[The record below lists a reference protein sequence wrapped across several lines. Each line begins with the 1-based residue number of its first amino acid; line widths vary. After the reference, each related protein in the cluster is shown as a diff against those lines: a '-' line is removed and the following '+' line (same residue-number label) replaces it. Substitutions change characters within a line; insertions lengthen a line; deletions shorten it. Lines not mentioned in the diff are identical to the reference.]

1 VADWDFILAPSTV
14 NVEFEINEPLILLH
28 SLRLVSIVEA
38 HSGLSEWVI
47 HTADKLEYDVLI
59 HNHFVLDV
67 ADHVALYAE
76 PTTFPELITALQA
89 EDPNKLV
96 EYAIHWLRDYED
108 YPGDE
113 ALLASEQDMVDTVH
127 KLLAP
132 KLEAKGEEFDTEA
145 WAARYHYLVN
155 PEELRALCVQHLQ
168 YLWDEHLK
176 PEWKRIYPMLQ
187 DAYEAFTSMDYSGLT
202 AHGAIETV
210 TERNMRSADNL
221 SEKLKSAH
229 TLTFIPS
236 AHLGPYLAW
245 MQREEGERMIIF
257 FGVRQPKNA
266 KVQSLAL
273 SRSELLVRLNA
284 LADETRLRILEL
296 LTEHNEMCAQDF
308 INRLDLSQSSA
319 SRHLRQLTASGYI
332 SERRRDVAKCYSLN
346 PDRVEDTIQALRT
359 FLRPGK

>member
-14 NVEFEINEPLILLH
+14 DVQFVIDEPLILLH

-38 HSGLSEWVI
+38 HSGLSEWVMQ
-47 HTADKLEYDVLI
+47 TADELDHDDLI

-67 ADHVALYAE
+67 ADHVAMHQAPE
-76 PTTFPELITALQA
+76 TFPDLIAAIEA
-89 EDPNKLV
+89 EDPQKLV
-96 EYAIHWLRDYED
+96 EYALMWLHDYDD

-113 ALLASEQDMVDTVH
+113 ALLASEENMVQIVYS
-127 KLLAP
+127 LLRE
-132 KLEAKGEEFDTEA
+132 KLENKGEEFDTEA
-145 WAARYHYLVN
+145 WTARYHYLVN
-155 PEELRALCVQHLQ
+155 PTELQSLCVEHLRFM
-168 YLWDEHLK
+168 WDEHLK
-176 PEWKRIYPMLQ
+176 PEWRRIYPTLQ
-187 DAYEAFTSMDYSGLT
+187 DAYKAFSSMDYSGMT
-202 AHGAIETV
+202 AHDAIEAI
-210 TERNMRSADNL
+210 TERNMRSANHL
-221 SEKLKSAH
+221 NEKLKQVK

-245 MQREEGERMIIF
+245 MVRDDGDTMIIF

-296 LTEHNEMCAQDF
+296 LTENEEMCAQEF
-308 INRLDLSQSSA
+308 ITRLELSQSSA
-319 SRHLRQLTASGYI
+319 SRHLRQLTASGYV

-346 PDRVEDTIQALRT
+346 PERVEDTIQALRT
-359 FLRPGK
+359 FLHPSK